1 MQLALNSASAGSL
14 LPPLNVPPNI
24 MHRLVLSSTL
34 LLTLLLM
41 IGLFFF
47 VKASVKERLQQA
59 KLLSEQPEEPLLN
72 QLQQY
77 FSDRAYRLTTV
88 DPEQEQIIFEG
99 LVRPSAFLATFLT
112 LIVSTSLLCLGLVLA
127 TLVPQVWRG
136 FLGLTL
142 LSPLAAVFY
151 WRKAKRP
158 EQVCLRVESL
168 GPTLD
173 NSSNSSKAQTLLTVT
188 AHRDEIIELQRDLKL
203 RKVD

>member
-1 MQLALNSASAGSL
+1 
-14 LPPLNVPPNI
+14 

-59 KLLSEQPEEPLLN
+59 QLLSEQGEEPLLN

-77 FSDRAYRLTTV
+77 FSNRAYRLTTV

-99 LVRPSAFLATFLT
+99 LVRPSVFLATFLT
-112 LIVSTSLLCLGLVLA
+112 LIVATGLLCLGLVLA
-127 TLVPQVWRG
+127 TLVPEIGQR

-158 EQVCLRVESL
+158 EQVRLRVEPL
-168 GPTLD
+168 VTDLET
-173 NSSNSSKAQTLLTVT
+173 SSEAQTLLTVT
-188 AHRDEIIELQRDLKL
+188 AHRDEITELQKDLKL
-203 RKVD
+203 RGVD